1 MAQEVRG
8 ALYGLADKPTIKNYI
23 VGLGGK
29 DMTPDLIEKIYLK
42 TLAMNG
48 KLDQEIEWI
57 GVKGH
62 GGW

>member
-1 MAQEVRG
+1 MLFRS
-8 ALYGLADKPTIKNYI
+8 YI

-29 DMTPDLIEKIYLK
+29 DMTPDVIEKIYLK
-42 TLAMNG
+42 TLALKG
-48 KLDQEIEWI
+48 GPDQEIEWI